1 MAIGKI
7 SGVMLQSNLERQG
20 VNLSFDGNLVYFDV
34 NNRRLGIKTTSPQ
47 YELDVTGTVRAIDY
61 IGVSITASGNVNVG
75 NLIATGGLT
84 ASNATLASVT
94 SSGPISG
101 TTGTFGNIYTTLLSS
116 SGTATVNSLDVNSAA
131 TVGGNLSVTGN
142 TSLSDSVYISG
153 VVTGNNSATFNG
165 GIESTT
171 IGAASPESG
180 TFTNLTAT
188 SSTFITTL
196 DASGTVVI
204 TDTTI
209 SLDYT
214 TGALI
219 VAGGTGI
226 GGNLNVGEDVAAAGN
241 LDITGNGYID
251 GTLTAGELITNADAT
266 ITGNITA
273 TIGSFT
279 DSINIAT
286 NTIITSTQIAM
297 DATTPSTD
305 YSTGAV
311 VVSGGVG
318 IGGNLNVLGSV
329 STSNLIVNGGDLTN
343 VNIGNITFSNTTIS
357 TKLVDGNVTIAPT
370 GTGVVEVTS
379 DLNVTGSGDFA
390 SVSAGNVSVTNQITT
405 NTVTAT
411 TTTVSNI
418 VITDTSIEAIA
429 GNLTLVPENSGIL
442 YITSNAAIQLP
453 SGTIEE
459 QPANPPI
466 GALRYNT
473 IQESPEFWNGTAWI
487 TTTATIDSELITP
500 TGATNTY
507 TLGRSTVTAG
517 VMVSLNGVL
526 QIPYRAY
533 TVSDNQIT
541 FAETPLITD
550 IVDIR
555 YISTGAVNAIHEEQ
569 SFFIKSANF
578 NVEVNTRYAVDTTS
592 GAVTATLPATP
603 ALGDAI
609 FFADAGGNYSANNL
623 TVARNG
629 GTIQNSSSNLVINT
643 DGESFGLVWTGST
656 WRRY

>member
-47 YELDVTGTVRAIDY
+47 YELDVAGTVRATDY

-101 TTGTFGNIYTTLLSS
+101 TTGTFGNIYTALLTS
-116 SGTATVNSLDVNSAA
+116 SGAATVNSLGVNSTA
-131 TVGGNLSVTGN
+131 TVGGNLSVTGI
-142 TSLSDSVYISG
+142 TSLSDSVYIGG
-153 VVTGNNSATFNG
+153 VVTGNSTATFNG

-188 SSTFITTL
+188 SSTSITTL
-196 DASGTVVI
+196 DASGTVLI

-226 GGNLNVGEDVAAAGN
+226 GGNLNVGEDVTATGN

-251 GTLTAGELITNADAT
+251 GTLTAGELHTNADAT

-305 YSTGAV
+305 YATGAV

-370 GTGVVEVTS
+370 GTGIVEVTS
-379 DLNVTGSGDFA
+379 DLNVAGSGDFA

-405 NTVTAT
+405 NIITST
-411 TTTVSNI
+411 TSTVSNI
-418 VITDTSIEAIA
+418 VITDSSIEAIA

-629 GTIQNSSSNLVINT
+629 GTIQNSLSNLVINT